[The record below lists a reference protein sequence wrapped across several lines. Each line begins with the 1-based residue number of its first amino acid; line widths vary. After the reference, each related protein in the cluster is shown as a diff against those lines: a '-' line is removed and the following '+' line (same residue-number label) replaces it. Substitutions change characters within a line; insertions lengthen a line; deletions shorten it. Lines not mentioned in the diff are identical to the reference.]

1 MEYLF
6 GLDLV
11 TLIKAAGYIG
21 FFFIFF
27 FGSGLVFG
35 FFFSGG
41 CLLFT
46 AGFLASQDYLRITPL
61 VILTLSGA
69 ILGDSF
75 GYAFGRKVGKKIF
88 KKEDSLLFHKSYL
101 QKAKNYYEKYGGKTI
116 ILARFIP
123 IVRTFAPILAGVG
136 EMKYS
141 QFLSYNIIGGIL
153 WGLGMPLLGY
163 FLGNTVPNIDQYLI
177 PIILFIIIVSM
188 IPPFWHLLK
197 EKHHRDEVKSVVNK
211 LAKLVIGGNRKA

>member
-21 FFFIFF
+21 LFFIVFAE
-27 FGSGLVFG
+27 SGLFIG
-35 FFFSGG
+35 FFLPGDS
-41 CLLFT
+41 LLFT

-88 KKEDSLLFHKSYL
+88 KKEDSLLFHKSHL
-101 QKAKNYYEKYGGKTI
+101 QKARNYYERYGGKTI

-136 EMKYS
+136 EMKYL
-141 QFLSYNIIGGIL
+141 QFLSYNVIGGVV

-163 FLGNTVPNIDQYLI
+163 FLGNAIPNIDRYLI

-188 IPPFWHLLK
+188 IPPVWHFLK
-197 EKHHRDEVKSVVNK
+197 EKHHRRQVREVVDR
-211 LAKLVIGGNRKA
+211 LAKLVRGRGGI